1 MMFENREFEELYQRS
16 KIENYLN
23 GKYEKKIYTN
33 EEINNKRKHFEIL
46 IPCNELEFSK
56 ERWLYEIKREFEL
69 NKNFKE
75 FPDASFAKLE
85 RFAKFGL

>member
-1 MMFENREFEELYQRS
+1 MFKNTDYEKLYEQSQIKNYKNGKFKNNIYTDEEIASKRKYFENLV
-16 KIENYLN
+16 
-23 GKYEKKIYTN
+23 
-33 EEINNKRKHFEIL
+33 
-46 IPCNELEFSK
+46 PCAELEFTK

-69 NKNFKE
+69 NKFFKD